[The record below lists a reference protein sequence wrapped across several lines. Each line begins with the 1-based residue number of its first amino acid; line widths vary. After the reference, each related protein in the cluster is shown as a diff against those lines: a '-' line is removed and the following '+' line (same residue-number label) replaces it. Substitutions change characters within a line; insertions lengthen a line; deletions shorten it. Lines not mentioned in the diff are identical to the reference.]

1 MSPIVVVALVISS
14 AGVMLLPRRWAALPL
29 IIGGCYMSR
38 DRGLDIGPFT
48 FTVLRLLIMVA
59 AARVTLRREWL
70 FELEGSLDT
79 LVVLWGVWMV
89 VSVAFH
95 DNAPAAIVYRLRLA
109 FEGVGL
115 FFLFRSFFRSR
126 DELYQMPVIVAVALA
141 PLAIAMVA
149 EKVTAH
155 DLFSVFGGVPESAV
169 VRNGTVRAQ
178 GPFGSPI
185 LAGTVGAVSFPLMFA
200 LWSKS
205 RVLAVS
211 AMSVCLAIVLAS
223 ASSGPILTASASV
236 VALAFW
242 SWRRQMRWVR
252 RGLFW
257 GYIALD
263 AVMKAPAYYL
273 MARIDLTGSSSS
285 YHRARL
291 IEEAIAHLNEW
302 WLIGTDYT
310 RHWMPTGL
318 EIDPNNTDITNHYLG
333 MGVAGGLPLML
344 IFIAMLVK
352 GFSSIGV
359 GLREETSQ
367 DQKFLVWAIGA
378 ALFAHTVTCISVSY
392 FDQSIVFFYLTLAA
406 ARVTRTAAVMPRS
419 QDIIAIRQRTRPSS
433 RSYEPFGSG
442 SVPRGATTGRFATS
456 LGRKFH

>member
-1 MSPIVVVALVISS
+1 
-14 AGVMLLPRRWAALPL
+14 
-29 IIGGCYMSR
+29 
-38 DRGLDIGPFT
+38 
-48 FTVLRLLIMVA
+48 
-59 AARVTLRREWL
+59 
-70 FELEGSLDT
+70 
-79 LVVLWGVWMV
+79 
-89 VSVAFH
+89 
-95 DNAPAAIVYRLRLA
+95 
-109 FEGVGL
+109 
-115 FFLFRSFFRSR
+115 
-126 DELYQMPVIVAVALA
+126 
-141 PLAIAMVA
+141 
-149 EKVTAH
+149 
-155 DLFSVFGGVPESAV
+155 
-169 VRNGTVRAQ
+169 
-178 GPFGSPI
+178 
-185 LAGTVGAVSFPLMFA
+185 